1 MTDLSQRDS
10 ARNKSFRSF
19 PFCLAQSVLGFGP
32 WALGLTPL
40 AFGLVLFAQE
50 PQTDRPVFRAGV
62 NLVRLDVRVVD
73 DSGRPI
79 TDLRPDEVAISEGA
93 SKRPIVLFQRV
104 AGAGRT
110 YVESAQRTIAS
121 DVSTNQGAPQ
131 GQLFVFVFD
140 QDHIRSGNEQPVRL
154 AADAF
159 LRTRV
164 TSHDRVAIYGLPGP
178 GPAQPF
184 TANLQAARQQLAQV
198 RGGLERRQTG
208 AVTEMT
214 IAEAYEILRNNEKII
229 ARFTMPQ
236 PQDAGSGATNPDD
249 LVRRFAGDPA
259 VLRRL
264 LRENAQTIVTRA
276 DADARRFLQSLV
288 DLLHGFRGIDGR
300 KTVMVFSEGFYS
312 DNVGRDLEDVAA
324 AAAETYSVIYAFD
337 LNRRTDVTSAD
348 SPSDDAMETA
358 NRIEPLGSLAAET
371 SGELLKDAGPRLD
384 SALGTLVPDDGEYY
398 LIGFEPAA
406 RETGDSAY
414 RRMRVHVTRP
424 GARVIARTGYA
435 IGAVPTPADRRPSI
449 DTALRAPFTQQA
461 LRLEYTTYMG
471 QSATAGMQ
479 RVVVSLMAELPVAR
493 TDTSVDRPE
502 SSTADVTFLVRNFR
516 TGEAAASGSDR
527 LALPVRTAAGFSTG
541 TASWRVG
548 FDLPAGDYI
557 MRCVI
562 REPGG
567 IIGSADR
574 RFRVRALDGP
584 EVAASDL
591 ILDSP
596 GETLPVRA
604 RGYTEGTL
612 FGTARLYGPSTAKLD
627 GVTAKLELTPV
638 VETPEPGDIRRA
650 IDGTIGE
657 VIVAGR
663 SFTRDVTFAMPLERL
678 PPGAYVAHA
687 TVRQGGELVADL
699 RRPVDVI
706 AGTPPAAA
714 TAGIAARPR
723 DVLDGEP
730 AQRLIRQMG
739 SSQIEFHRRAAAGA
753 ERRQW
758 AQVLSEVQNAPPE
771 DAAAL
776 VLRGLAQIGREEYG
790 AAAAVL
796 SQAFDAR
803 PDDAALT
810 FVLGWARIGAAD
822 HVGAIGAFRNAA
834 RIDPKMTAAYLAL
847 AKTYTALGHPAL
859 AVQSIEAGLRELPES
874 SELRDALTSVKK

>member
-1 MTDLSQRDS
+1 MIESLPTHRRTT
-10 ARNKSFRSF
+10 AI
-19 PFCLAQSVLGFGP
+19 CIAFGL
-32 WALGLTPL
+32 WPL
-40 AFGLVLFAQE
+40 AFGLVLSAQE
-50 PQTDRPVFRAGV
+50 PQNDRPVFRAGV

-79 TDLRPDEVAISEGA
+79 TDLRQDEIAISEGT
-93 SKRPIVLFQRV
+93 SQRPIVLFQRI
-104 AGAGRT
+104 AGAGRS

-159 LRTRV
+159 LRNRV

-214 IAEAYEILRNNEKII
+214 IAEAYEILRNNEKVIQ
-229 ARFTMPQ
+229 RFVFPQ

-324 AAAETYSVIYAFD
+324 AAAETYSVIYSFD

-371 SGELLKDAGPRLD
+371 SGDLLKDAGPRLD
-384 SALGTLVPDDGEYY
+384 SALGTLVPDDSEYY

-406 RETGDSAY
+406 HEIGDSAY
-414 RRMRVHVTRP
+414 RRMKVHVTRP

-435 IGAVPTPADRRPSI
+435 VGA
-449 DTALRAPFTQQA
+449 ALKAPFTQQA
-461 LRLEYTTYMG
+461 LRLEYTTYVG

-479 RVVVSLMAELPVAR
+479 RVVVSLRAELPVAR
-493 TDTSVDRPE
+493 SEKRQADLGTNPPSVSGTNPPSVSADD
-502 SSTADVTFLVRNFR
+502 SAADVVFVVRNSR
-516 TGEAAASGSDR
+516 TGQVAASGSDR
-527 LALPVRTAAGFSTG
+527 LPLPVRTASGFSTG
-541 TASWRVG
+541 QASWRVG

-557 MRCVI
+557 MRCVV

-567 IIGSADR
+567 VAGSADR
-574 RFRVRALDGP
+574 RFQVRALDGP
-584 EVAASDL
+584 EVATSDL
-591 ILDSP
+591 VLVSP
-596 GETLPVRA
+596 GETLAVRA
-604 RGYTEGTL
+604 RGYNEATL
-612 FGTARLYGPSTAKLD
+612 FGTTRVYGPSAAKLD
-627 GVTAKLELTPV
+627 AVTAKLELTPV
-638 VETPEPGDIRRA
+638 VDTAAPGDIGRV

-657 VIVAGR
+657 LIVAGR

-699 RRPVDVI
+699 RRPVDVVSG
-706 AGTPPAAA
+706 APPAATNA
-714 TAGIAARPR
+714 VMTARPR

-758 AQVLSEVQNAPPE
+758 TQVLSEVQNAPPE

-790 AAAAVL
+790 PAAAAL
-796 SQAFDAR
+796 SRAFDAR
-803 PDDAALT
+803 PDDAALA

-822 HVGAIGAFRNAA
+822 QVGAIGAFRNAA
-834 RIDPKMTAAYLAL
+834 RIEPKMTAAYLAL
-847 AKTYTALGHPAL
+847 AKTYTALGHSAL

-874 SELRDALTSVKK
+874 NELRDALTSVKR

>member
-1 MTDLSQRDS
+1 M
-10 ARNKSFRSF
+10 N
-19 PFCLAQSVLGFGP
+19 LA
-32 WALGLTPL
+32 
-40 AFGLVLFAQE
+40 
-50 PQTDRPVFRAGV
+50 
-62 NLVRLDVRVVD
+62 RLDVRVVD
-73 DSGRPI
+73 ASGRPI
-79 TDLRPDEVAISEGA
+79 TDLRPDEVTINEGT
-93 SKRPIVLFQRV
+93 SQRPIVLFQRV
-104 AGAGRT
+104 AGAGRS
-110 YVESAQRTIAS
+110 YVESAQRTVAS

-131 GQLFVFVFD
+131 GQLFVLVFD
-140 QDHIRSGNEQPVRL
+140 QDHIKSGNEQPVRL

-159 LRTRV
+159 LRERV

-184 TANLQAARQQLAQV
+184 TANLPAARQQLAQV
-198 RGGLERRQTG
+198 RGALERQQTG

-214 IAEAYEILRNNEKII
+214 IAEAYEILRNNEKVIQK
-229 ARFTMPQ
+229 FTVPQ
-236 PQDAGSGATNPDD
+236 PQDAGSGGAANPDD

-288 DLLHGFRGIDGR
+288 DLLHGFRGVDGR
-300 KTVMVFSEGFYS
+300 KTVLIFSEGFYS

-337 LNRRTDVTSAD
+337 LNRRTDVTSATSTAD
-348 SPSDDAMETA
+348 NAMETA

-384 SALGTLVPDDGEYY
+384 SALGTLVPDDGSYY

-414 RRMRVHVTRP
+414 RRMKVQVTRP

-435 IGAVPTPADRRPSI
+435 LGAAPTPADRRPSI
-449 DTALRAPFTQQA
+449 DAALRAPFTQQG
-461 LRLEYTTYMG
+461 LRLEYTTYVG

-479 RVVVSLMAELPVAR
+479 RVAVSLVAELPVR
-493 TDTSVDRPE
+493 SSEQRPPDLGTNPSYVRAE
-502 SSTADVTFLVRNFR
+502 DSTADVVFIVRNSR
-516 TGEAAASGSDR
+516 TGQVAASGSDHI
-527 LALPVRTAAGFSTG
+527 ALPVRTAGGLSTG

-557 MRCVI
+557 MRCVV

-567 IIGSADR
+567 VAGSADR
-574 RFRVRALDGP
+574 RFQVRALEGP

-591 ILDSP
+591 ILVSP
-596 GETLPVRA
+596 GETLAVRA
-604 RGYTEGTL
+604 RGYTETTL
-612 FGTARLYGPSTAKLD
+612 FGTTRLYAPSAAKLGD
-627 GVTAKLELTPV
+627 VIAKLELTPA
-638 VETPEPGDIRRA
+638 VETPEPGDIRRT
-650 IDGTIGE
+650 IDGTVGE
-657 VIVAGR
+657 LVVSGR
-663 SFTRDVTFAMPLERL
+663 SFTRDVTFAVPLERL
-678 PPGAYVAHA
+678 PPGPYIAHA

-706 AGTPPAAA
+706 AGAAPVAAGVPAAGRA
-714 TAGIAARPR
+714 R
-723 DVLDGEP
+723 DVLDGEL
-730 AQRLIRQMG
+730 AQRLIRQMT

-758 AQVLSEVQNAPPE
+758 AQVLSEVRNAPPE

-790 AAAAVL
+790 AAAAAL
-796 SQAFDAR
+796 GQAFDAR
-803 PDDAALT
+803 PNDAALA

-822 HVGAIGAFRNAA
+822 QVGAIGAFRNAA
-834 RIDPKMTAAYLAL
+834 RIEPKMTAAYLAL

-874 SELRDALTSVKK
+874 NELRDALMSVKKG

>member
-1 MTDLSQRDS
+1 MLAKTDFLSVRDKNLRAMFFRFS
-10 ARNKSFRSF
+10 A
-19 PFCLAQSVLGFGP
+19 FCLVPSAF
-32 WALGLTPL
+32 
-40 AFGLVLFAQE
+40 FGLVLYAQE
-50 PQTDRPVFRAGV
+50 PQNDRPVFRAGV

-79 TDLRPDEVAISEGA
+79 TDLRQDEVAISEGA
-93 SKRPIVLFQRV
+93 SERPIVLFQRV

-159 LRTRV
+159 LRNRV
-164 TSHDRVAIYGLPGP
+164 TSHDRVAVYGLPGP

-214 IAEAYEILRNNEKII
+214 IAEAYEILRNNEKVIS
-229 ARFTMPQ
+229 RFAVPQ
-236 PQDAGSGATNPDD
+236 PQDAGSGAANPDD

-259 VLRRL
+259 TLRRL

-384 SALGTLVPDDGEYY
+384 SALATLVPDDGEYY

-406 RETGDSAY
+406 HETGDSAY
-414 RRMRVHVTRP
+414 RRMKVRVTRP
-424 GARVIARTGYA
+424 GTRVIARTGYA
-435 IGAVPTPADRRPSI
+435 VGAAPTPADRRPAI
-449 DTALRAPFTQQA
+449 DAALKAPFTQQA

-471 QSATAGMQ
+471 QSATTGMQ
-479 RVVVSLMAELPVAR
+479 RVVVSLLAELPVAR
-493 TDTSVDRPE
+493 SDKRQADLGDDSA
-502 SSTADVTFLVRNFR
+502 ADVVFVVRNSR
-516 TGEAAASGSDR
+516 TGQVAASGSDR
-527 LALPVRTAAGFSTG
+527 LPLPVRTASGFSTG
-541 TASWRVG
+541 KASWRVG

-557 MRCVI
+557 MRCVV

-567 IIGSADR
+567 VAGSADR
-574 RFRVRALDGP
+574 RFQVRALDGP
-584 EVAASDL
+584 EVATSDL
-591 ILDSP
+591 VLVSP
-596 GETLPVRA
+596 GETLAVRA
-604 RGYTEGTL
+604 RGYNEATL
-612 FGTARLYGPSTAKLD
+612 FGTTRVYGPSAAKLD
-627 GVTAKLELTPV
+627 AVTAKLELTPV
-638 VETPEPGDIRRA
+638 VDTAAPGDIGRV
-650 IDGTIGE
+650 IDATIGE
-657 VIVAGR
+657 LIVAGR
-663 SFTRDVTFAMPLERL
+663 SFMRDVTFAMPLERL

-706 AGTPPAAA
+706 AGAPPAAA
-714 TAGIAARPR
+714 TAGMTARPR

-730 AQRLIRQMG
+730 AQRLIRQIT

-758 AQVLSEVQNAPPE
+758 TQVLSEVQNAPPE

-790 AAAAVL
+790 AAAAAL
-796 SQAFDAR
+796 SRAFDAR
-803 PDDAALT
+803 PDDAALA

-822 HVGAIGAFRNAA
+822 QVGAIGAFRNAA
-834 RIDPKMTAAYLAL
+834 RIEPKMTAAYLAL

-859 AVQSIEAGLRELPES
+859 ALQSIEAGLRELPES
-874 SELRDALTSVKK
+874 NELRDALTSVKKTGAS